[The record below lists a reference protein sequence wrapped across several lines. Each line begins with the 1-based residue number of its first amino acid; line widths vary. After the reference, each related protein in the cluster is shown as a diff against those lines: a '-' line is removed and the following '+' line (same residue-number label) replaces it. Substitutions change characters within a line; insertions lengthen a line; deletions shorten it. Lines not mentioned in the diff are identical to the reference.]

1 LDTITIWSLGQLFP
15 GGKAGGFGGGIVDL
29 ILYSGPVVKAVLLI
43 LLFFSILSWAII
55 FSKFRLIRL
64 ADNESR
70 SFLRVFWEG
79 KQCASIF
86 AESKK
91 LRHSPTAEIFRA
103 AYLELTKLSQAKS
116 NPDSSRKTSDPTSF
130 SMELSGV
137 ENINRAMR
145 QALTSE
151 GTKLERALGFLATTG
166 STTPFI
172 GLFGTVWGIMDAFRG
187 IGMRGSATLAV
198 VAPGISEALIAT
210 AAGLAA
216 AIPAVVAYNYYL
228 NRIKVLNAQMENF
241 ASELLNIIE
250 RHFLKA

>member
-1 LDTITIWSLGQLFP
+1 MNTITLWSLGQLFP
-15 GGKAGGFGGGIVDL
+15 TGAAGGFGGGIVDL

-43 LLFFSILSWAII
+43 LLFFSIFSWAII
-55 FSKFRLIRL
+55 FAKLRLVRL
-64 ADNESR
+64 ADSESR
-70 SFLRVFWEG
+70 SFLRIFWEG
-79 KQCASIF
+79 KQFASIF

-116 NPDSSRKTSDPTSF
+116 NPDSSRKSSDPTSF

-151 GTKLERALGFLATTG
+151 LTKLERALGFLATTG

-187 IGMRGSATLAV
+187 IGARGSATLAV

-216 AIPAVVAYNYYL
+216 AIPAVVAYNYYI
-228 NRIKVLNAQMENF
+228 NRIKVLSAQMENF
-241 ASELLNIIE
+241 SSELLNIIE